1 MTDGSGC
8 VTWSNAAA
16 HAFFKREIQSGVS
29 VAVLFENVVID
40 ADSSVARLLRQASE
54 AKSVCSDMIE
64 GPDQCRLTVQRCG
77 QDSFLWRLQDRD
89 RVTEM
94 NYFIKKW

>member
-1 MTDGSGC
+1 MADGSGR

-29 VAVLFENVVID
+29 VALLFENVVID

-64 GPDQCRLTVQRCG
+64 GPDRSRLTVQRCG